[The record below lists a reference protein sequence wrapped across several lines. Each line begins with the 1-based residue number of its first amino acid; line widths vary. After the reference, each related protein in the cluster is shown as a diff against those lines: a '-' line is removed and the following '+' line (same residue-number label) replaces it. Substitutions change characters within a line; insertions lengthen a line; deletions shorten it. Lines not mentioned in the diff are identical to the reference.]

1 MLHNFEDGDCIRIL
15 GNCKEALPGVGG
27 KVIIIEIVMDWEED
41 DESVEK
47 EKVKA
52 GLDMDMMITSGGRER
67 TAQEWAFL
75 LQKVGFARHDI
86 ISIPAIQ
93 SVIVAYVT

>member
-15 GNCKEALPGVGG
+15 GNCKEAIPEVGG

-41 DESVEK
+41 DETVQK

-67 TAQEWAFL
+67 TAQEWDCL